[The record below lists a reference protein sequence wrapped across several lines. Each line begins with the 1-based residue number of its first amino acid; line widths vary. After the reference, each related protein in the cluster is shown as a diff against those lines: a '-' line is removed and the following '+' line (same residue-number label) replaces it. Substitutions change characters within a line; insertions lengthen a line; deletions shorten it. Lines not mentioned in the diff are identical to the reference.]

1 LNRPQFRDI
10 LAAVDEASD
19 LELRVQAGPTPG
31 AVTLTLDRPHR
42 KNALTPGL
50 VQRLGRALDDLI
62 VDSNVR
68 VFILRGA
75 GGAFCS
81 GADLNTITKA
91 QGDEVGE
98 RIDEFHHLI
107 RTIVYAPQPVIAV
120 VDGPAVGFGADLA
133 LSCDLRVFSSN
144 GYLEEGFVKVGL
156 MPDGGGT
163 YFMPRFAG
171 ARAFEY
177 LALGTRLPA
186 AHCAELGI
194 ANWVI
199 PDDQL
204 DAFVQE
210 CSGELCRAAPLA
222 MRNIKAA
229 VRAHDRA
236 QLGSVL
242 ASEKAGQSQL
252 LASEDFQEG
261 VRAFLEKRAPH
272 FSGR

>member
-1 LNRPQFRDI
+1 MKILRFHDI
-10 LAAVDEASD
+10 LWAVDESSELD
-19 LELRVQAGPTPG
+19 LNVESGPTPG
-31 AVTLTLDRPHR
+31 AVTLTLQRPHR
-42 KNALTPGL
+42 KNALTPEL

-81 GADLNTITKA
+81 GADLNTIGQA
-91 QGDEVGE
+91 QGDEGGE

-133 LSCDLRVFSSN
+133 LSCDLRVFSES

-186 AHCAELGI
+186 ARCAELGI
-194 ANWVI
+194 ANWVV
-199 PDDQL
+199 PADQL
-204 DAFVQE
+204 DPFVQQ
-210 CSGELCRAAPLA
+210 CSRDLCQAAPLA
-222 MRNIKAA
+222 LRNIKAA
-229 VRAHDRA
+229 VRATDRA
-236 QLGSVL
+236 QLGAVL
-242 ASEKAGQSQL
+242 AGEKAGQTQL
-252 LASEDFQEG
+252 LGSNDFQEG
-261 VRAFLEKRAPH
+261 VRAFLEKRA
-272 FSGR
+272 

>member
-1 LNRPQFRDI
+1 M
-10 LAAVDEASD
+10 DEATELD
-19 LELRVQAGPTPG
+19 LNVEAGPTPG
-31 AVTLTLDRPHR
+31 AVTLTLQRPHR

-62 VDSNVR
+62 VDSSVR
-68 VFILRGA
+68 VFILRGQ

-81 GADLNTITKA
+81 GADLNTITA
-91 QGDEVGE
+91 AEDDEVGK

-186 AHCAELGI
+186 TRCAELGI
-194 ANWVI
+194 ANWVV
-199 PDDQL
+199 PDEQL
-204 DAFVQE
+204 DPFIEQ
-210 CSGELCRAAPLA
+210 CSSELCRAAPLA
-222 MRNIKAA
+222 VRNIKAA

-236 QLGSVL
+236 QLGAVL
-242 ASEKAGQSQL
+242 ATEKAGQTQL

-261 VRAFLEKRAPH
+261 VRAFLEKRAAR
-272 FSGR
+272 FSAR